1 MAPNFE
7 TFETVGLGCAIVR
20 ACGLAI
26 DLDDAKEMVWRF
38 VASLFDKGV
47 LINES
52 RPTTHR
58 ALSVYFSQRSRQSME
73 KAQKAG
79 ADGLEKLR
87 EKFPYWHFDL
97 DLHCNQRSAKNF
109 FTYQV
114 AESTVR
120 FEFIDGTTQVLE
132 WCALPLE
139 RLHELASLGGYKPS
153 QKRASV
159 DVQRREESSGD
170 KEPHL
175 YDYAF
180 QGAANYVAELLPS
193 WSKQSIQEAVKQLSP
208 VERAALLMPNSRR
221 KQKIVAGINNIE
233 RTKSIRLVVE
243 AISDAIDDSQ
253 Q

>member
-1 MAPNFE
+1 MESN
-7 TFETVGLGCAIVR
+7 FETVGITRAIVR
-20 ACGLAI
+20 ACGWAI

-38 VASLFDKGV
+38 NTSLFDKGAP
-47 LINES
+47 INTS
-52 RPTTHR
+52 RTTTHR
-58 ALSVYFSQRSRQSME
+58 ALLEYFSKNPPQLME

-79 ADGLEKLR
+79 VDWLEKLR
-87 EKFPYWHFDL
+87 EKCPNWHFDL
-97 DLHCNQRSAKNF
+97 DLLCDQRPAKNF

-120 FEFIDGTTQVLE
+120 FDFIDGTVQILK

-159 DVQRREESSGD
+159 DVQRSGD
-170 KEPHL
+170 KEPHS

-180 QGAANYVAELLPS
+180 QGAAIYVAELLPS
-193 WSKQSIQEAVKQLSP
+193 WSKQSIQEVVKQLSS
-208 VERAALLMPNSRR
+208 EEGAALLMPNSRL